1 MNPKP
6 RVLVVDD
13 NQSVV
18 RAIQGVLKREGFETL
33 GALDGEEALRV
44 ARAERPDLIILD
56 IIMPKM
62 DGYEV
67 CHRLQIDPDT
77 SSIPVL
83 MLTVK
88 GQVDVP
94 SDSRTTYNARLQERL
109 AGYEVGALE
118 FMSKPV
124 RAKDLV
130 ERVKGLLWL
139 KGANKTS

>member
-1 MNPKP
+1 MMMKS
-6 RVLVVDD
+6 RILVVDD

-18 RAIQGVLKREGFETL
+18 RAIEGILKKQGYDVLTAF
-33 GALDGEEALRV
+33 DGEEGLR
-44 ARAERPDLIILD
+44 AAHSQRPNLIILD
-56 IIMPKM
+56 IVMPKM

-67 CHRLQIDPDT
+67 CQRLQADPDT

-94 SDSRTTYNARLQERL
+94 SDSRATYNARLQERM
-109 AGYEVGALE
+109 AGFEVGALE

-124 RAKDLV
+124 RAKDLI
-130 ERVKGLLWL
+130 ERVNGLLWL
-139 KGANKTS
+139 TRES